1 LADATPDL
9 RRFMKDAVEPLEDLP
24 EVNELGEPA
33 LKSLTTLVHDAR
45 PLARQLITTGD
56 SGAPPVTTLADYT
69 PEVVRWFVDLGDT
82 LKYKTSDGLYTRIL
96 AVVSDE
102 SVGGLPL
109 RSPTVK
115 RNVYGDPGTVDEGGN

>member
-1 LADATPDL
+1 
-9 RRFMKDAVEPLEDLP
+9 M
-24 EVNELGEPA
+24 
-33 LKSLTTLVHDAR
+33 TTLVHDAR

-96 AVVSDE
+96 AIVSDE